1 MLVTAQA
8 GAACFARGTRIA
20 AEKGEVD
27 VETLRAG
34 DRVRTRE
41 GVLAPIVWVGH
52 RRIDCRRHPD
62 PGAVYPI
69 RIRAHTFGDGAP
81 ARDLF
86 LSPDH
91 AVFLDGVLVPI
102 KLLVDGAAIAPVPV
116 TEVEYFHIELP
127 DHEVILAEGLEVESY
142 LNTGDD
148 KLFGRDGQPIALF
161 PALSR
166 RAAGNVWETSA
177 RAPLVVTGPKLTELR
192 RNVRNSHRRGT
203 AMAQVLR

>member
-1 MLVTAQA
+1 MPGGAYTQQLAGNFANEHFTLSNDGLGYVLVTAQA

-27 VETLRAG
+27 VEALRAG

-52 RRIDCRRHPD
+52 RRIDCLRHPD

-69 RIRAHTFGDGAP
+69 RIRAHAFGDGAP
-81 ARDLF
+81 RRDLF

-91 AVFLDGVLVPI
+91 AVFLDGVLVPVR
-102 KLLVDGAAIAPVPV
+102 LLADGAAIARVEV
-116 TEVEYFHIELP
+116 AEVEYFHIELP

-142 LNTGDD
+142 LRTGDD
-148 KLFGRDGQPIALF
+148 KLFGREGHVIELF
-161 PALSR
+161 PALAHR
-166 RAAGNVWETSA
+166 PAGNVWETSA
-177 RAPLVVTGPKLTELR
+177 RAPWW
-192 RNVRNSHRRGT
+192 
-203 AMAQVLR
+203 